1 MSERSTTRP
10 FGAQGVDQW
19 TALTVGLVAC
29 ALAADVLT
37 VALSYWNLYH
47 YGGAFDLPAQL
58 LVRLSPLGVF
68 ETRHALVALIGL
80 AGLVGASRPVP
91 CPTASEAFRGRS
103 RSPRKLSE
111 RSFSDVECGL
121 VFPTRDA
128 GACSWASAHLGV
140 GKEERTARIPR
151 AASDD
156 SRQRGFRH
164 APARALTAAAAG
176 IAPTGPRPD
185 AEVEGRLG
193 DSWLAS
199 CRRR

>member
-140 GKEERTARIPR
+140 GKRRGRR
-151 AASDD
+151 ASHAPPPTTRASAG
-156 SRQRGFRH
+156 SGTRQR
-164 APARALTAAAAG
+164 ARS
-176 IAPTGPRPD
+176 PRPQP
-185 AEVEGRLG
+185 
-193 DSWLAS
+193 AS
-199 CRRR
+199 RRRDRGPMRKWKGG